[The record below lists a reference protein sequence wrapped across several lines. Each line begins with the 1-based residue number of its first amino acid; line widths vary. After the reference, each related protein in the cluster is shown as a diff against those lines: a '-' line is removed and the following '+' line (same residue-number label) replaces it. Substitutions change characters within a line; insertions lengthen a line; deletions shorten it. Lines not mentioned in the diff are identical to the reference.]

1 MEGSKEEE
9 LRKYYFKSKNAAASA
24 GPSKVFQVLNKK
36 YPGKFSLNFI
46 KQWINDQDAY
56 ALQKQRRYKFKTAQV
71 RVSSIGEQ
79 LDVDLLS
86 MFNLAEYNDGVRY
99 LLCAIDI
106 LSRKLWVM
114 PLKDKTAKSVLSAM
128 KTILKDMTPLK
139 IQKVRA
145 DKGSEFVNRWFKK
158 FMKDSDIYF
167 FTTNNAP
174 KSNYVERVQRNLK
187 EKLYRMMRHNR
198 TYRYIDDL
206 ENVVANYNA
215 TPHHSLNLIAP
226 NDVNKENESDVWAHI
241 YLKKSNSV
249 KRKGKPKFNFE
260 IGDLARLSYTK
271 KPFQRAYNEQ
281 YTTEVGVSDVYFEEI
296 RPLSQVTGDSPIE
309 FRISGQNSV
318 DYIDLKGS
326 QLYVKLKVTKPNGT
340 ALSASEKTGP

>member
-9 LRKYYFKSKNAAASA
+9 LRKYYFKSKNAAAFT

-106 LSRKLWVM
+106 LSRKLWVE

-206 ENVVANYNA
+206 ENVVASYNA
-215 TPHHSLNLIAP
+215 TPHRSLNLIAP
-226 NDVNKENESDVWAHI
+226 NDVNKENESDVWIDA
-241 YLKKSNSV
+241 
-249 KRKGKPKFNFE
+249 
-260 IGDLARLSYTK
+260 
-271 KPFQRAYNEQ
+271 
-281 YTTEVGVSDVYFEEI
+281 TEVKDI
-296 RPLSQVTGDSPIE
+296 
-309 FRISGQNSV
+309 
-318 DYIDLKGS
+318 
-326 QLYVKLKVTKPNGT
+326 
-340 ALSASEKTGP
+340 A